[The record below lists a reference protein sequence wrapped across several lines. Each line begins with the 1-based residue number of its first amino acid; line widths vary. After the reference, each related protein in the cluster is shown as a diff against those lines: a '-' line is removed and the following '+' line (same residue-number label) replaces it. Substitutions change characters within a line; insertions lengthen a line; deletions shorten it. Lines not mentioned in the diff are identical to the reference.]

1 MTFASSFHK
10 QVQNLSDLVDLSLRN
25 NWQDEL
31 VKKEA
36 IQDHE

>member
-1 MTFASSFHK
+1 MIFASSLYK

-36 IQDHE
+36 MQDHE